1 MSFKPFD
8 SEDVIVSADSISSTV
23 WSTGA
28 YELTTAFSSS
38 TQEAATSG
46 DYYLNVFHTSSAVP
60 DAAPPMWNVLIVSCV
75 PGSPIDWAAT
85 TPTASPI

>member
-28 YELTTAFSSS
+28 YEMSAFFTSS

-46 DYYLNVFHTSSAVP
+46 DYYLNVFQTSSGVP
-60 DAAPPMWNVLIVSCV
+60 DASVQYSIAY
-75 PGSPIDWAAT
+75 GEKKR
-85 TPTASPI
+85 